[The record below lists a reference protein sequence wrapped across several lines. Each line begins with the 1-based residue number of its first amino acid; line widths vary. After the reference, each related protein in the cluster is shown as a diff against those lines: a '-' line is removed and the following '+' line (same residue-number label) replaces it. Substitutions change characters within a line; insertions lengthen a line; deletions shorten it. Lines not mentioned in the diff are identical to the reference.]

1 MKKLIFKYWI
11 TNVLISIILFI
22 LYRVVISEMQS
33 DSEGLLDTLLFILE
47 ILISL
52 GFSLVFLCGLLVFS
66 LTFFLNLIKK
76 IRDNRFLSLL
86 TFIGI
91 PVICLIY
98 AMIYLSFPLQ
108 VNTILIMFV
117 SFSIIYLII
126 TTVQFLMFRKTIKKY
141 PNE

>member
-33 DSEGLLDTLLFILE
+33 DSEGFLDTLLFILE

-141 PNE
+141 INE